1 MTTLPRAF
9 ARLALAAAMTAA
21 VFSTG
26 AAGAATLESL
36 NASGK
41 TIQVEVPD
49 NPKRL
54 AVIDMAVLDMLDYW
68 GLTDRIV
75 AMPKSTPL
83 PYLAEP
89 FKRKSI
95 VNTGTLKEV
104 DLEALMAAEPDVI
117 FISGR
122 LAKKYDELSK
132 IAPVIY
138 MKPDQVNGAFES
150 FEKNLMNAAKLFN
163 KTESAKAV
171 SEAFEKRLGAI
182 QEKSKNQTALVG
194 LVTAAHVNL
203 LGEQARASLISREMG
218 FKNLA
223 QKANANHGNESS
235 FELLVKLDPDYFFVL
250 DRDSAIARPGAKLAK
265 DILSNEMVD
274 RMSAKKN
281 GRIVYLTPAAW
292 YLGEGGV
299 TSMDIMLRDIEKP
312 LGIDAPA
319 LEKH

>member
-1 MTTLPRAF
+1 MTTLTRAF
-9 ARLALAAAMTAA
+9 SRLALAAAMTAS
-21 VFSTG
+21 VFAAG
-26 AAGAATLESL
+26 AAGAATVESL
-36 NASGK
+36 NAAGK

-54 AVIDMAVLDMLDYW
+54 AVIDMAVLDMLDHW
-68 GLTDRIV
+68 NLTDRIV
-75 AMPKSTPL
+75 AMPKATPV
-83 PYLAEP
+83 PYLSKY
-89 FKRKSI
+89 FKEKSI
-95 VNTGTLKEV
+95 ANTGTLKEV
-104 DLEALMAAEPDVI
+104 DMEALMAAEPDVI

-122 LAKKYDELSK
+122 LVKKYDELSK

-138 MKPDQVNGAFES
+138 MRPDQVNGAFAS
-150 FEKNLMNAAKLFN
+150 FEKNLMNVAKLFE
-163 KTESAKAV
+163 KTESAKAIT
-171 SEAFEKRLGAI
+171 EAFEKRIEAI
-182 QEKSKNQTALVG
+182 REKSQGQTALVG

-274 RMSAKKN
+274 RMRAKKN
-281 GRIVYLTPAAW
+281 DRIVYLTPAAW

-299 TSMDIMLRDIEKP
+299 TSMDIMLRDVEKP
-312 LGIDAPA
+312 LGISAPA
-319 LEKH
+319 L